1 MKKRQIM
8 VLIYS
13 MFFLKFVSAFFLPA
27 RGQEKVNCGRYPV
40 AYAID
45 NRKNEFKLCLFSTEY
60 NQHGSIY
67 LVGIPNSEGTTIYK
81 GKDGDAISVSP
92 VAPLTPSKRQYGVW
106 KKDGQYYLFLFPE
119 GKIYIPIP

>member
-1 MKKRQIM
+1 
-8 VLIYS
+8 
-13 MFFLKFVSAFFLPA
+13 
-27 RGQEKVNCGRYPV
+27 
-40 AYAID
+40 
-45 NRKNEFKLCLFSTEY
+45 LFSTEY

-92 VAPLTPSKRQYGVW
+92 VAPLTHSKRQYGVW